1 MSNQVKVLSLNGGGV
16 RGLYTVSVLA
26 EIERII
32 GVTLGEENVCIG
44 DYFDLIS
51 GTSIGGIVALAL
63 ASGKSARSVKAEFY
77 KSAATIFPQKSG
89 FRKFIKRMWLPLY
102 SSHALSKAITEMIDV
117 QMTFGD
123 LKRRVMIPAVNLTTG
138 RPQFFKTPHNPR
150 FTRDARL
157 KIFDAA
163 MATSAAPT
171 YFAPHYCEDLNAHFA
186 DGGLVANNPSYVSYL
201 EVLNDMK
208 CDFNGVTPQDVKVL
222 NVGTLGEEYSIK
234 PKSLGRSHSGG
245 YLGLWGGGET
255 LVLTTMT
262 ANQHLH
268 GYMLKRELSNFNCAD
283 NYVVLTDQVSN
294 DAASEISLDNAS
306 NPVLVNLMARAET
319 TVTDRYASSE
329 SLRSF
334 FNEKASQFQ
343 H

>member
-1 MSNQVKVLSLNGGGV
+1 MVNQVKVLSLNGGGV

-26 EIERII
+26 EIERIV
-32 GVTLGEENVCIG
+32 GVELGDEDVCIG
-44 DYFDLIS
+44 DFFDLIS

-77 KSAATIFPQKSG
+77 KSAAKIFPPKSSWL
-89 FRKFIKRMWLPLY
+89 KLTQRMWKPLY
-102 SSHALSKAITEMIDV
+102 SSQALSEAITKMIDV

-123 LKRRVMIPAVNLTTG
+123 LERRVMIPAVNLTTG

-150 FTRDARL
+150 FTRDASLRL
-157 KIFDAA
+157 FDAA

-171 YFAPHYCEDLNAHFA
+171 YFAPHYCKDLVTHFV

-201 EVLNDMK
+201 EVLNDMEG
-208 CDFNGVTPQDVKVL
+208 DFNGVRPQDIKVL

-234 PKSLGRSHSGG
+234 PKVLGKSHSSG
-245 YLGLWGGGET
+245 YLRLWGGGES

-268 GYMLKRELSNFNCAD
+268 GFMLSRELAKFGCAD
-283 NYVVLTDQVSN
+283 NYIVLTDQVSN
-294 DAASEISLDNAS
+294 EAASEISLDNAS
-306 NPVLVNLMARAET
+306 DPVLVNLMARAKA
-319 TVTDRYASSE
+319 TVTQKYASSE

-334 FNEKASQFQ
+334 FKEKASVFKS
-343 H
+343 